1 MGLIKNEHGVYH
13 VRKRVPAKLQ
23 EAVARV
29 LARPRARVS
38 WLKRS
43 LGTKDLREANIR
55 AKPILIGFDHVLA
68 KAEAMSADI
77 PLRDTL
83 SVHEIERIAAYHYAA
98 ALAEDEDTRREGTG
112 SQALFLD
119 VARQLKEAG
128 VPVESPFSHEQKPRF
143 GLTDREMT
151 KLEEAVEWTLP
162 AAEQALAR
170 GDVTFS
176 IEAVDDLLNLFRIN
190 LDRQSPAYRQLAMAV
205 LQQDVKVLRAI
216 AQRNIGEPIET
227 PRVFDPGI
235 AGQQRGGGLLEA
247 LEGWKKGRGP
257 APNTLREFVYGISRF
272 IELHGDL
279 PVLEITRRHVRE
291 FREALQEMPK
301 RRSGKLRRAPLPE
314 LVKWAQA
321 HPEAARIERGTVN
334 KLLGACQT
342 VALWARDNGIL
353 PDEAPWSDPFANMR
367 LDEVEPDR
375 EPWEAN
381 ELRTLFSSPVFVG
394 GERPTGGRGEAA
406 YWLPFLGLFTGARLG
421 ELAGL
426 MVSDVQTDEETA
438 IAFLSIT
445 DDASQGKRLKTA
457 SSRRVIP
464 VHPELIRL
472 GFLQLVEERRRL
484 DGEAAMLFPLLTMS
498 ARGSRGDAWSK
509 WFGRY
514 IRGLGISNGS
524 RVYHSFRHGY
534 KDALRAAGVGEDVND
549 FLTGHSGG
557 GVGRTYGRKDRA
569 KRFGLRILADAV
581 AKVSYPGLDLSHL

>member
-1 MGLIKNEHGVYH
+1 MGLSKNEHGVYH
-13 VRKRVPAKLQ
+13 VRKKVPAKLQ

-29 LARPRARVS
+29 LALPRPRIT

-43 LGTKDLREANIR
+43 LHTKDLREANIR
-55 AKPILIGFDHVLA
+55 AKPILIRFDHVLA
-68 KAEAMSADI
+68 KAEALTADV

-83 SVHEIERIAAYHYAA
+83 SDNEIERIASYHYATM
-98 ALAEDEDTRREGTG
+98 LAEDEETRREGTG

-119 VARQLKEAG
+119 VARQLKGAG
-128 VPVESPFSHEQKPRF
+128 VPVKTPFPLEEKPPF

-151 KLEEAVEWTLP
+151 KLEEIVEWTLP

-190 LDRQSPAYRQLAMAV
+190 LDRRSSAYRQLAMAV
-205 LQQDVKVLRAI
+205 LQQDVRALRAV
-216 AQRNIGEPIET
+216 AQRNRGEPIET
-227 PRVFDPGI
+227 PRVFDPKI
-235 AGQQRGGGLLEA
+235 AGSQHSGGLLQA
-247 LEGWKKGRGP
+247 LEGWKKGREP

-272 IELHGDL
+272 IEIHGDL
-279 PVLEITRRHVRE
+279 PVIEITRRHVRE

-301 RRSGKLRRAPLPE
+301 RRAGKLRQAPLPE

-321 HPEAARIERGTVN
+321 HPEAARIERGTIN

-342 VALWARDNGIL
+342 VALWARDNGVL
-353 PDEAPWSDPFANMR
+353 PDDAPWSDPFANMR
-367 LDEVEPDR
+367 LEEVEPDR

-381 ELRTLFSSPVFVG
+381 ELRTLFSSPVFVA
-394 GERPTGGRGEAA
+394 GERPSGGRGEAA
-406 YWLPFLGLFTGARLG
+406 YWLPLLGLFTGARLG

-426 MVSDVQTDEETA
+426 MVPDVQTDEETD
-438 IAFLSIT
+438 ITILNIT
-445 DDASQGKRLKTA
+445 DDENQGKRLKTA

-464 VHPELIRL
+464 VHPELVRL
-472 GFLQLVEERRRL
+472 GFLQLAEERRRL
-484 DGEAAMLFPLLTMS
+484 DGEAAMLFPLLTLS

-514 IRGLGISNGS
+514 IRGLGISSGS
-524 RVYHSFRHGY
+524 RVFHSFRHNF

-549 FLTGHSGG
+549 FLTGHAGG
-557 GVGRTYGRKDRA
+557 GVGRAYGRKDRA
-569 KRFGLRILADAV
+569 RRFGLRVLADAV
-581 AKVSYPGLDLSHL
+581 SKVSYPGLDLSQL